1 MASVERRRVLRWRDG
16 TVDAGPDSL
25 AIEEPL
31 EIEVDGVSVSTTM
44 RTPGHD
50 IELALGWLVAEGAI
64 ASIEDVAEAKECFEH
79 VAADAGDED
88 PNLVRRIVQVS
99 TRSGVPLEPRLHA
112 TSSACGVCGADLM
125 ALTQRTRQWSLAD
138 DTTGFDVQSVLGQ
151 PGALLE
157 SQRGFAASGGLHAA
171 GLFTP
176 DGDVICV
183 REDVGRHNAVDK
195 VVGWAVQE
203 GRLPL
208 RGHALQVSGRASAE
222 LVHKAVMAGVPLLA
236 AVSAPSTLAVDL
248 ARDSGLTLI
257 GFVRDGSLNVYAG
270 AERLGMS

>member
-1 MASVERRRVLRWRDG
+1 MPAVERRRVTRWRDG
-16 TVDAGPDSL
+16 SADVGPDAL

-64 ASIEDVAEAKECFEH
+64 TSVDDVSEAKECFEH
-79 VAADAGDED
+79 VED
-88 PNLVRRIVQVS
+88 DPDQVRRIVQVT
-99 TRSGVPLEPRLHA
+99 TRTKARIEPRLHS
-112 TSSACGVCGADLM
+112 TSSACGVCGADLIAM
-125 ALTQRTRQWSLAD
+125 TQRTCRWPLAEDSTAFDIDAILRQ
-138 DTTGFDVQSVLGQ
+138 
-151 PGALLE
+151 PEALLAA
-157 SQRGFAASGGLHAA
+157 QRGFAASGGLHAA

-176 DGDVICV
+176 DGQLVCL

-195 VVGWAVQE
+195 VVGWAVHE

-208 RGHALQVSGRASAE
+208 HGHALQVSGRASAE

-248 ARDSGLTLI
+248 ARESGLTLA
-257 GFVRDGSLNVYAG
+257 GFVRGDGLNVYAG
-270 AERLGMS
+270 AERLGLPS

>member
-1 MASVERRRVLRWRDG
+1 MASTDRRRVLRWRDG
-16 TVDAGPDSL
+16 VVQAGPDAL

-31 EIEVDGVSVSTTM
+31 EIDVDGTSVSTTM

-50 IELALGWLVAEGAI
+50 IELALGWLVTEGALI
-64 ASIEDVAEAKECFEH
+64 SISDIAEAKECFEH
-79 VAADAGDED
+79 HEADPEQ
-88 PNLVRRIVQVS
+88 VRRIVEVT
-99 TRSGVPLEPRLHA
+99 TRSRVPVEPRLHA
-112 TSSACGVCGADLM
+112 TSSACGVCGADLIAM
-125 ALTQRTRQWSLAD
+125 TQRTRHWPLAD
-138 DTTGFDVQSVLGQ
+138 DRTAFAVDTILAQ
-151 PGALLE
+151 PDALLAA
-157 SQRGFAASGGLHAA
+157 QRGFAASGGLHAA

-176 DGDVICV
+176 DGDLVCL

-195 VVGWAVQE
+195 VIGWALQE
-203 GRLPL
+203 DRLPL

-248 ARDSGLTLI
+248 ARESGLSLV

-270 AERLGMS
+270 AERLGLSD

>member
-1 MASVERRRVLRWRDG
+1 MASTDRRRVLRWRDG
-16 TVDAGPDSL
+16 SVDAGPDAL

-50 IELALGWLVAEGAI
+50 IELALGWLVAEGALS
-64 ASIEDVAEAKECFEH
+64 SIEAIVEAKECFEH
-79 VAADAGDED
+79 DAED
-88 PNLVRRIVQVS
+88 PEQVRRIVQVS
-99 TRSGVPLEPRLHA
+99 TRGRIPVEPRLHA
-112 TSSACGVCGADLM
+112 TSSACGVCGADLIAM
-125 ALTQRTRQWSLAD
+125 TQRTRRWPLAE
-138 DTTGFDVQSVLGQ
+138 DTTAFDVSTVLKQ
-151 PGALLE
+151 PESLLAAL
-157 SQRGFAASGGLHAA
+157 RGFAASGGLHAA

-176 DGDVICV
+176 DGDLLCL

-195 VVGWAVQE
+195 VVGWALQD
-203 GRLPL
+203 GLLPL

-248 ARDSGLTLI
+248 ARESGLTLV

-270 AERLGMS
+270 AERLGLSE

>member
-1 MASVERRRVLRWRDG
+1 MASTDRRRVMRWRDG
-16 TVDAGPDSL
+16 SVSAGPDSL
-25 AIEEPL
+25 AIEEPV

-50 IELALGWLVAEGAI
+50 IELALGWLVAEGGLV
-64 ASIEDVAEAKECFEH
+64 SIDDIAEAKECFEH
-79 VAADAGDED
+79 DDDD
-88 PNLVRRIVQVS
+88 PEQVRRIVQVT
-99 TRSGVPLEPRLHA
+99 TRGGIAIEPRLHA
-112 TSSACGVCGADLM
+112 TSSACGVCGADLIAM
-125 ALTQRTRQWSLAD
+125 TQRTRNWPLGE
-138 DTTGFDVQSVLGQ
+138 DTTSFDVSTVIAQ
-151 PGALLE
+151 PEALLAV
-157 SQRGFAASGGLHAA
+157 QRGFAASGGLHAA

-176 DGDVICV
+176 DGDLICV

-195 VVGWAVQE
+195 VIGWALQE
-203 GRLPL
+203 RRLPL

-248 ARDSGLTLI
+248 ARESGLSLV

-270 AERLGMS
+270 AERLGLSD

>member
-1 MASVERRRVLRWRDG
+1 MSATDRRRVLRWRDG
-16 TVDAGPDSL
+16 AVSAGPDSL

-64 ASIEDVAEAKECFEH
+64 TSIADVTEAKECFEH
-79 VAADAGDED
+79 LDDD
-88 PNLVRRIVQVS
+88 PEQVRRIVQVT
-99 TRSGVPLEPRLHA
+99 TRDRAPIAPRLHA
-112 TSSACGVCGADLM
+112 TSSACGICGADM
-125 ALTQRTRQWSLAD
+125 IALTQRTRRWPLAED
-138 DTTGFDVQSVLGQ
+138 ATAFDVQAVLSQ
-151 PGALLE
+151 PEALLAA
-157 SQRGFAASGGLHAA
+157 QRGFAASGGLHAA

-176 DGDVICV
+176 SGELICV

-195 VVGWAVQE
+195 VIGWALQE
-203 GRLPL
+203 RRLPL

-222 LVHKAVMAGVPLLA
+222 LVHKAILAGVPLLA

-248 ARDSGLTLI
+248 ARESELTLV
-257 GFVRDGSLNVYAG
+257 GFVRDGSLNIYAG
-270 AERLGMS
+270 AERLGLESA

>member
-1 MASVERRRVLRWRDG
+1 MASVERRRVLRWRG
-16 TVDAGPDSL
+16 GSVDAGPDSL

-50 IELALGWLVAEGAI
+50 IELALGWLVAEGAVT
-64 ASIEDVAEAKECFEH
+64 SIDDIAEAKECYEY
-79 VAADAGDED
+79 VDED
-88 PNLVRRIVQVS
+88 PEQVRRIVQVT
-99 TRSGVPLEPRLHA
+99 TRRGTRVEPRLHS
-112 TSSACGVCGADLM
+112 TSSACGICGADLIAM
-125 ALTQRTRQWSLAD
+125 TQRTRTWPLDEDSTTFSV
-138 DTTGFDVQSVLGQ
+138 DTVLTQ
-151 PGALLE
+151 PETCLE
-157 SQRGFAASGGLHAA
+157 VQRGFAASGGLHAA

-176 DGDVICV
+176 AGDLVCL

-195 VVGWAVQE
+195 VIGWALQE

-222 LVHKAVMAGVPLLA
+222 LVHKAIMAGVPLLA

-248 ARDSGLTLI
+248 ARDSGLTLV
-257 GFVRDGSLNVYAG
+257 GFVRDRSLNVYAG
-270 AERLGMS
+270 AERLGLSD

>member
-1 MASVERRRVLRWRDG
+1 MASTDRRRVLRWRDG
-16 TVDAGPDSL
+16 EVDAGPDAL
-25 AIEEPL
+25 AVEEPL
-31 EIEVDGVSVSTTM
+31 EIEVDGVTVSTTM

-64 ASIEDVAEAKECFEH
+64 TSIADVGEAKECFEH
-79 VAADAGDED
+79 HEED
-88 PNLVRRIVQVS
+88 PEQVRRIVQVT
-99 TRSGVPLEPRLHA
+99 TRDRTPLAPRLHA
-112 TSSACGVCGADLM
+112 TSSACGICGADM
-125 ALTQRTRQWSLAD
+125 IAMTRQTRRWPLAD
-138 DTTGFDVQSVLGQ
+138 DATPFTVATVLRQ
-151 PGALLE
+151 PEACLAA
-157 SQRGFAASGGLHAA
+157 QRGFAASGGLHAA

-176 DGDVICV
+176 EGELVCL

-195 VVGWAVQE
+195 VIGWALQE

-222 LVHKAVMAGVPLLA
+222 LVHKAIMAGVPLLA

-248 ARDSGLTLI
+248 ARESELTLV

-270 AERLGMS
+270 AGRLGLSG

>member
-16 TVDAGPDSL
+16 AVDAGPDSL

-64 ASIEDVAEAKECFEH
+64 TSIGDVSEAKECFEH
-79 VAADAGDED
+79 VDED
-88 PNLVRRIVQVS
+88 PEQVRRIVQVA
-99 TRSGVPLEPRLHA
+99 TRGKVPVEPRLHS
-112 TSSACGVCGADLM
+112 TSSACGVCGADLIAM
-125 ALTQRTRQWSLAD
+125 TRRTCHWPLAHD
-138 DTTGFDVQSVLGQ
+138 ATSFSIETVLGQ

-157 SQRGFAASGGLHAA
+157 AQRGFAASGGLHAA

-176 DGDVICV
+176 DGALVCL

-195 VVGWAVQE
+195 VVGWALQE

-222 LVHKAVMAGVPLLA
+222 LVHKAVMAGAPLLA

-248 ARDSGLTLI
+248 ARESGLSLA
-257 GFVRDGSLNVYAG
+257 GFVRGDCLNIYAG
-270 AERLGMS
+270 GERLGLFP

>member
-1 MASVERRRVLRWRDG
+1 MASTERRRVLRWRNG
-16 TVDAGPDSL
+16 AVDAGPDSL

-50 IELALGWLVAEGAI
+50 IELTLGWLVAEGAI
-64 ASIEDVAEAKECFEH
+64 SSIDDIAEAKECFEH
-79 VAADAGDED
+79 DAED
-88 PNLVRRIVQVS
+88 PEQVRRIVQVS
-99 TRSGVPLEPRLHA
+99 TRGPLLVEPRLHA
-112 TSSACGVCGADLM
+112 TSSACGVCGADLIAM
-125 ALTQRTRQWSLAD
+125 TQRTRHWPLGE
-138 DTTGFDVQSVLGQ
+138 DTTSFDVSTVLAQ
-151 PGALLE
+151 PETLLAA
-157 SQRGFAASGGLHAA
+157 QRGFAASGGLHAA

-176 DGDVICV
+176 GGDLICV

-195 VVGWAVQE
+195 VIGWALQE
-203 GRLPL
+203 RRLPL

-248 ARDSGLTLI
+248 ARESGLTVV
-257 GFVRDGSLNVYAG
+257 GFVREGSLNVYSG
-270 AERLGMS
+270 AERLGPG